1 MGNLGNEWVVRVW
14 VSEHRADREKDY
26 KRVRRRCQIKHSGR
40 TFGDGQGGTPLITQ
54 NVQADAAVRV
64 DVGVVDT
71 SCEVDLGRLEWV
83 VGWEVDC

>member
-1 MGNLGNEWVVRVW
+1 VSIEQIERRTTKELGGDAR
-14 VSEHRADREKDY
+14 SRY
-26 KRVRRRCQIKHSGR
+26 SGR

-64 DVGVVDT
+64 DVGVVDA